1 MEWTKTLLDWYQENK
16 RDFPWRKLQDP
27 YYIWLSEIILQ
38 QTRVQQGLPY
48 YEKFI
53 HNFPTVFDL
62 AAASEEK
69 VLKLWQ
75 GLGYYSRAR
84 NLHAS
89 ARWVVNERDGIFPN
103 TFKELLLL
111 KGVGDYTASA
121 IASIC
126 FEEPQAVVDGNVYR
140 FLARFF
146 GIEMPIDASGAHK
159 HFKERATTLMQGVSP
174 NHFNQAMMECGAL
187 QCTPKLT
194 ACEQCPFE
202 QKCVA
207 YQQGKVNAFPVKI
220 KKIKVKKRYFN
231 YLVIDTPD
239 MQTIVK
245 QRQAKGIW
253 QNLYEFPLIETTSII
268 DQAALMQH
276 SDFLLWSKYT
286 ILSCE
291 QVNLKPI
298 KHILTH
304 QHLYIQFWQLKV
316 KKIIAESIDY
326 KELKSLPVPVVI
338 QHFIEKNYVH

>member
-1 MEWTKTLLDWYQENK
+1 MIWTKTLLDWYKENK
-16 RDFPWRKLQDP
+16 RDFPWRKSQDP
-27 YYIWLSEIILQ
+27 YHIWLSEIILQ

-53 HNFPTVFDL
+53 KNFPTVFDL

-84 NLHAS
+84 NLYAS
-89 ARWVVNERDGIFPN
+89 AQWVVKERQGNFPQ

-146 GIEMPIDASGAHK
+146 GIEMPIDASGAQK
-159 HFKERATTLMQGVSP
+159 YFKEKATVLMQGVSP
-174 NHFNQAMMECGAL
+174 NTFNQAMMEFGAI

-194 ACEQCPFE
+194 ACEQCPFA

-207 YQQGKVNAFPVKI
+207 YQQGKVNAFPVKT
-220 KKIKVKKRYFN
+220 KKVKVKKRYFN
-231 YLVIDTPD
+231 YLVIKTPSE
-239 MQTIVK
+239 QTVVK
-245 QRQAKGIW
+245 QRKAKGIW
-253 QNLYEFPLIETTSII
+253 QNLYEFPLIE
-268 DQAALMQH
+268 AASMIEKEELIKQP
-276 SDFLLWSKYT
+276 DFIQWNKFKL
-286 ILSCE
+286 ISCE
-291 QVNLKPI
+291 RVNPKAI

-304 QHLYIQFWQLKV
+304 QHLYIQFWQLELGKEIV
-316 KKIIAESIDY
+316 ESIDY
-326 KELKSLPVPVVI
+326 KELKLLPVPVVI
-338 QHFIEKNYVH
+338 QHFIENNYVD

>member
-1 MEWTKTLLDWYQENK
+1 MEWTKTLLDWYKENK
-16 RDFPWRKLQDP
+16 RDFPWRKSQDP
-27 YYIWLSEIILQ
+27 YHIWLSEIILQ

-48 YEKFI
+48 YEKFLQ
-53 HNFPTVFDL
+53 NFPTVFDL

-89 ARWVVNERDGIFPN
+89 AQWVVNERQGNFPQ

-146 GIEMPIDASGAHK
+146 GIDMPIDASGAHK
-159 HFKERATTLMQGVSP
+159 YFKEKATVLMQGFSP
-174 NHFNQAMMECGAL
+174 NTFNQAMMEFGAL

-194 ACEQCPFE
+194 ACEQCPFA

-207 YQQGKVNAFPVKI
+207 YPTRKSKCLPCK
-220 KKIKVKKRYFN
+220 
-231 YLVIDTPD
+231 
-239 MQTIVK
+239 
-245 QRQAKGIW
+245 
-253 QNLYEFPLIETTSII
+253 
-268 DQAALMQH
+268 DQKDKSQKAL
-276 SDFLLWSKYT
+276 F
-286 ILSCE
+286 
-291 QVNLKPI
+291 
-298 KHILTH
+298 
-304 QHLYIQFWQLKV
+304 
-316 KKIIAESIDY
+316 
-326 KELKSLPVPVVI
+326 
-338 QHFIEKNYVH
+338 

>member
-1 MEWTKTLLDWYQENK
+1 MEWTKILLDWYDENR

-27 YYIWLSEIILQ
+27 YHIWLSEIILQ

-53 HNFPTVFDL
+53 QNFPTVFDL
-62 AAASEEK
+62 AAASEEQ

-89 ARWVVNERDGIFPN
+89 ARWVVEERQGIFPT
-103 TFKELLLL
+103 TFKELLSL

-140 FLARFF
+140 FLSRCF
-146 GIEMPIDASGAHK
+146 GIEMPIDTAGAHK
-159 HFKERATTLMQGVSP
+159 YFKEKATALMKGVSP
-174 NHFNQAMMECGAL
+174 NSFNQAMMEFGAL

-194 ACEQCPFE
+194 ACEECPFA
-202 QKCVA
+202 QKCLA
-207 YQQGKVNAFPVKI
+207 YQQGKVNEFPVKT

-231 YLVIDTPD
+231 YLVIDTPNQ
-239 MQTIVK
+239 QTIVH
-245 QRQAKGIW
+245 QRKAKGIW
-253 QNLYEFPLIETTSII
+253 QNLYEFPLIETSSLL
-268 DQAALMQH
+268 DQPTLIQH
-276 SDFLLWSKYT
+276 SDFLKWSKYS
-286 ILSCE
+286 IQSCE
-291 QVNLKPI
+291 QVNPKAI

-304 QHLYIQFWQLKV
+304 QHLYIQFWRITLGKKV
-316 KKIIAESIDY
+316 VESIDY
-326 KELKSLPVPVVI
+326 KKLKSLPVPVVI

>member
-1 MEWTKTLLDWYQENK
+1 MEWTKTLLDWYKENK
-16 RDFPWRKLQDP
+16 RDFPWRKSQDP
-27 YYIWLSEIILQ
+27 YHIWLSEIILQ

-53 HNFPTVFDL
+53 RNFPTVFDL
-62 AAASEEK
+62 AAASEDK

-89 ARWVVNERDGIFPN
+89 AQWVVNERQGIFPQ

-146 GIEMPIDASGAHK
+146 GIETPIDASEAHK
-159 HFKERATTLMQGVSP
+159 YFKEKATALMQGFSP
-174 NHFNQAMMECGAL
+174 NAFNQAMMEFGAL

-194 ACEQCPFE
+194 ACEQCPFAK
-202 QKCVA
+202 KCVA
-207 YQQGKVNAFPVKI
+207 YQQGKVNAFPVKT

-231 YLVIDTPD
+231 YLVIQTPSGK
-239 MQTIVK
+239 TVLAK
-245 QRQAKGIW
+245 RKGKGIW
-253 QNLYEFPLIETTSII
+253 QNLYEFPLIEAASIMEKEKLI
-268 DQAALMQH
+268 QQP
-276 SDFLLWSKYT
+276 DFIKWNHFKP
-286 ILSCE
+286 ISCE
-291 QVNLKPI
+291 RVNPKAI
-298 KHILTH
+298 KHILSH
-304 QHLYIQFWQLKV
+304 QHLYIQFWRLELGQEL
-316 KKIIAESIDY
+316 AESIDY

-338 QHFIEKNYVH
+338 QHFIENNYVD

>member
-1 MEWTKTLLDWYQENK
+1 MDWTKTLLDWYKENK
-16 RDFPWRKLQDP
+16 RDFPWRKSQDP
-27 YYIWLSEIILQ
+27 YHIWLSEIILQ

-53 HNFPTVFDL
+53 KNFPTVFDL
-62 AAASEEK
+62 AAASEEN

-89 ARWVVNERDGIFPN
+89 AQWVVKERQGNFPQ

-146 GIEMPIDASGAHK
+146 GIEMPIDTSGAHK
-159 HFKERATTLMQGVSP
+159 YFKEKATVLMQGVSP
-174 NHFNQAMMECGAL
+174 NTFNQAMMEFGAL

-194 ACEQCPFE
+194 ACEQCPFA

-207 YQQGKVNAFPVKI
+207 YQQGKVNAFPVKT
-220 KKIKVKKRYFN
+220 KKVKVKKRYFN
-231 YLVIDTPD
+231 YLVIKTPSE
-239 MQTIVK
+239 QTVVK
-245 QRQAKGIW
+245 QRKAKGIW
-253 QNLYEFPLIETTSII
+253 QNLYEFPLIETASMIEKEELI
-268 DQAALMQH
+268 KQP
-276 SDFLLWSKYT
+276 DFIQWSKFKL
-286 ILSCE
+286 ISCE
-291 QVNLKPI
+291 RVNPKAI
-298 KHILTH
+298 KHVLTH
-304 QHLYIQFWQLKV
+304 QHLYIQFWQLEIGQEIV
-316 KKIIAESIDY
+316 ESIDY

-338 QHFIEKNYVH
+338 QHFIENNYVD

>member
-1 MEWTKTLLDWYQENK
+1 VDWTKTLLYWYKENK
-16 RDFPWRKLQDP
+16 RDFPWRKSQDP
-27 YYIWLSEIILQ
+27 YHIWLSEIILQ

-53 HNFPTVFDL
+53 KNFPTVFDL
-62 AAASEEK
+62 ASASEEN

-89 ARWVVNERDGIFPN
+89 ARWVVKERQGIFPQTLN
-103 TFKELLLL
+103 ELLLL

-159 HFKERATTLMQGVSP
+159 YFKEKATVLMQGVSP
-174 NHFNQAMMECGAL
+174 NTFNQAMMEFGAI

-194 ACEQCPFE
+194 ACEQCPFA
-202 QKCVA
+202 QKCYA
-207 YQQGKVNAFPVKI
+207 HQQGKVNAFPVKA
-220 KKIKVKKRYFN
+220 KKVKVKKRYFN
-231 YLVIDTPD
+231 YLVIKTPSD
-239 MQTIVK
+239 QTFVT
-245 QRQAKGIW
+245 QRKAKGIW
-253 QNLYEFPLIETTSII
+253 QNLYEFPLVEAASMIEKEELIK
-268 DQAALMQH
+268 QP
-276 SDFLLWSKYT
+276 DFIQWRQFKL
-286 ILSCE
+286 ISCE
-291 QVNLKPI
+291 RVNPKAI
-298 KHILTH
+298 KHVLTH
-304 QHLYIQFWQLKV
+304 QHLYIQFWQLELGEEIV
-316 KKIIAESIDY
+316 ESIDY

-338 QHFIEKNYVH
+338 QHFIEKNYVD

>member
-1 MEWTKTLLDWYQENK
+1 VIWTKTLLDWYKENK
-16 RDFPWRKLQDP
+16 RDFPWRKSQDP
-27 YYIWLSEIILQ
+27 YHIWLSEIILQ

-53 HNFPTVFDL
+53 KNFPTVFDL

-84 NLHAS
+84 NLYAS
-89 ARWVVNERDGIFPN
+89 AQWVVKERQGNFPQ

-146 GIEMPIDASGAHK
+146 GIEMPIDASGAQK
-159 HFKERATTLMQGVSP
+159 YFKEKATVLMQGVSP
-174 NHFNQAMMECGAL
+174 NTFNQAMMEFGAI

-194 ACEQCPFE
+194 ACEQCPFA

-207 YQQGKVNAFPVKI
+207 YQQGKVNAFPVKT
-220 KKIKVKKRYFN
+220 KKVKVKKRYFN
-231 YLVIDTPD
+231 YLVIKTPSE
-239 MQTIVK
+239 QTVVK
-245 QRQAKGIW
+245 QRKAKGIW
-253 QNLYEFPLIETTSII
+253 QNLYEFPLIE
-268 DQAALMQH
+268 AASMIEKEELIKQP
-276 SDFLLWSKYT
+276 DFIQWNKFKL
-286 ILSCE
+286 ISCE
-291 QVNLKPI
+291 RVNPKAI

-304 QHLYIQFWQLKV
+304 QHLYIQFWQLELGKEIV
-316 KKIIAESIDY
+316 ESIDY
-326 KELKSLPVPVVI
+326 KELKLLPVPVVI
-338 QHFIEKNYVH
+338 QHFIENNYVD